1 MAITFSNPIT
11 TIDQLRSH
19 VPMPREA
26 AIRKQIAKLDEHCRA
41 FIARSPFVFLATS
54 NAAGD
59 CDVSPKGDAPGFV
72 HVLDDET
79 LVIPDRPGNQRADS
93 MRNILENPHAGL
105 LFIIPGVE
113 WTLRVNGRATIVR
126 DDDIRARFAVNGK
139 TPVLAIAIT
148 VEEAF
153 MHCPKCFIRAKLWH
167 TEEWMA
173 PEEQPSF
180 AAILRE
186 QTKYD
191 SVPLEAIEKAL
202 EVDAREHL
210 Y

>member
-1 MAITFSNPIT
+1 MATFANTIT
-11 TIDQLRSH
+11 TLEQLREYI
-19 VPMPREA
+19 PMPREA
-26 AIRKQIAKLDEHCRA
+26 AIRKQIARLDEHCRA
-41 FIARSPFVFLATS
+41 FIARSPFLFLATS

-72 HVLDDET
+72 QVLDDET

-93 MRNILENPHAGL
+93 LRNILENPHAGL
-105 LFIIPGVE
+105 LFVIPGVE

-126 DDDIRARFAVNGK
+126 DDDVRERMAVNGK
-139 TPVLAIAIT
+139 PPAIAIALV
-148 VEEAF
+148 VEEAYL
-153 MHCPKCFIRAKLWH
+153 HCPKCFIRAKLWD
-167 TEEWMA
+167 TGEWMA

-180 AAILRE
+180 AAILRD

-191 SVPLEAIEKAL
+191 DVPVDAIEKAL
-202 EVDAREHL
+202 AYDAEKNL

>member
-1 MAITFSNPIT
+1 LATFSDTVT
-11 TIDQLRSH
+11 TLEQLREH
-19 VPMPREA
+19 VPLPREA

-41 FIARSPFVFLATS
+41 FIARSPFLFLATS

-72 HVLDDET
+72 QVLDDET

-93 MRNILENPHAGL
+93 LRNILENPRAGL
-105 LFIIPGVE
+105 LFVIPGVE

-126 DDDIRARFAVNGK
+126 DTAIRERMAVNGK
-139 TPVLAIAIT
+139 APTLALAVT

-153 MHCPKCFIRAKLWH
+153 MHCPKCFIRAKMWD
-167 TEEWMA
+167 TNEWMS
-173 PEEQPSF
+173 PEDQPSF
-180 AAILRE
+180 AAILRD
-186 QTKYD
+186 QAKYEE
-191 SVPLEAIEKAL
+191 VPVEAIQKAL
-202 EVDAREHL
+202 AYDAEKNL

>member
-1 MAITFSNPIT
+1 LATFSDTVT
-11 TIDQLRSH
+11 TLEQLREH
-19 VPMPREA
+19 VPLPREA

-41 FIARSPFVFLATS
+41 FIARSPFLFLATS

-72 HVLDDET
+72 QVLDDET

-93 MRNILENPHAGL
+93 LRNILENPRAGL
-105 LFIIPGVE
+105 LFVIPGVE

-126 DDDIRARFAVNGK
+126 DAAIRERMAVNGRAP
-139 TPVLAIAIT
+139 TLALAVT

-153 MHCPKCFIRAKLWH
+153 MHCPKCFIRAKMWD
-167 TEEWMA
+167 TNEWMA
-173 PEEQPSF
+173 PDEQPSF
-180 AAILRE
+180 AAILRD
-186 QTKYD
+186 QAKYD
-191 SVPLEAIEKAL
+191 EVPVEAIEKAL
-202 EVDAREHL
+202 AADAEKNL

>member
-1 MAITFSNPIT
+1 MATFSDTIT
-11 TIDQLRSH
+11 TIDQLREH

-26 AIRKQIAKLDEHCRA
+26 AIRKQIARLDEHCRA

-72 HVLDDET
+72 QVLDDET

-93 MRNILENPHAGL
+93 LRNILENPRAGL
-105 LFIIPGVE
+105 LFVIPGVE
-113 WTLRVNGRATIVR
+113 WTLRVNGRAEIVR
-126 DDDIRARFAVNGK
+126 DADVRQRMAVNGK
-139 TPVLAIAIT
+139 TPALAIAIA

-153 MHCPKCFIRAKLWH
+153 MHCPKCFIRAKMWD
-167 TEEWMA
+167 TDQWMS
-173 PEEQPSF
+173 PEDQPSF
-180 AAILRE
+180 AAILRD
-186 QTKYD
+186 QAKYD
-191 SVPLEAIEKAL
+191 EVPVEAIEKAL
-202 EVDAREHL
+202 AADAEKNL

>member
-1 MAITFSNPIT
+1 MAAFAHTIT
-11 TIDQLRSH
+11 TVDELREH
-19 VPMPREA
+19 IPMPREA

-54 NAAGD
+54 SASGD

-72 HVLDDET
+72 QVLDDET

-93 MRNILENPHAGL
+93 LRNILENPHAGL
-105 LFIIPGVE
+105 LFVIPGVE

-126 DDDIRARFAVNGK
+126 DDDVRERMAVNGK
-139 TPVLAIAIT
+139 APAIAIAIT

-153 MHCPKCFIRAKLWH
+153 IHCPKCFIRAKLWH

-180 AAILRE
+180 AAILRD
-186 QTKYD
+186 QAKYEE
-191 SVPLEAIEKAL
+191 VPLDAIEKAL
-202 EVDAREHL
+202 AYDAKKNL